1 MKRLLPGTLAVAA
14 LCSLAVLAP
23 AGGALGASD
32 PAAPY
37 RGLGAWISLY
47 GHEWRSPA
55 AAVDALAAKGVQTLY
70 LETGRSTSA
79 SAIERP
85 AQTAEFVDEAHAQGM
100 SIVAWYYPTF
110 VRWSVDAARTLTTAR
125 YRTPS
130 GQGFDGVAPDIE
142 DPSVRSVSLRTQRL
156 LAYSGRITRSLPGYS
171 WGAIVYP
178 PIGLDLSPHAWPN
191 FPWRAIGHEYA
202 AILPMAY
209 WRARV
214 HTPSGADWY
223 AAGNMAAIHLLTG
236 SPDVVVHLI
245 GSGGTTPGE
254 AYGFVQGAI
263 EGGAA
268 GLSLYPAAS
277 LSPGVWRVL
286 EASLGS
292 LNA

>member
-1 MKRLLPGTLAVAA
+1 VKRLLAGTLAAAA
-14 LCSLAVLAP
+14 LVLLAVLAP
-23 AGGALGASD
+23 AGGAVGASD

-47 GHEWRSPA
+47 GHEWASPRS
-55 AAVDALAAKGVQTLY
+55 AVDALAAKGVQTLY
-70 LETGRSTSA
+70 LETGRSSSPA
-79 SAIERP
+79 AIERP

-100 SIVAWYYPTF
+100 NIVAWYYPTF

-130 GQGFDGVAPDIE
+130 GNGFDGVAPDIE
-142 DPSVRSVSLRTQRL
+142 DPSVHRIGLRNQRL
-156 LAYSGRITRSLPGYS
+156 LAYSGRITRALPGYS

-178 PIGLDLSPHAWPN
+178 PIGLDLSPHAWPL
-191 FPWRAIGHEYA
+191 FPWRPIAHDYA

-209 WRARV
+209 WRART
-214 HTPSGADWY
+214 HTPAGADWY
-223 AAGNMAAIHLLTG
+223 AAGNLAALHLLTG
-236 SPDVVVHLI
+236 SSDVVVHII

-268 GLSLYPAAS
+268 GLSLYPAGS
-277 LSPGVWRVL
+277 LSPGVWKVL
-286 EASLGS
+286 EASLGP